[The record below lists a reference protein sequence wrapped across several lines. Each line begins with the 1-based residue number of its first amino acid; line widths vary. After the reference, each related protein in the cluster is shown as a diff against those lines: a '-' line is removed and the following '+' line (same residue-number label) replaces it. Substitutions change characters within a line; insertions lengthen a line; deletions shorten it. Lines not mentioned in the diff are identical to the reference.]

1 MQQAWHQSGLARID
15 DGVLVFLLKLFNL
28 YTKQDHHSGP
38 QLHLSLVEYFL
49 MTTQNLKSKHK
60 SSITTK
66 FMSILLK
73 TVQEKFSTNVAK
85 PWMDPN
91 MRVVCGSLVTR
102 NLQLHHLSFQSLG
115 RVWDNS
121 SSGSREKWSTP
132 AFLWQRLSS
141 RDTKAR
147 ESDLEKQKA
156 LAGHPPSP
164 WQPKHFERF
173 TSCCYFPGTQRHKI
187 LQNRGRGGL
196 CGPGPMLG
204 ERCVQLT
211 LELAL
216 LAKPEQPRKEGLV
229 TALGPPRYSVHC
241 NGDRLAPQAAR
252 SGPLPPT
259 AHWLLVFM

>member
-38 QLHLSLVEYFL
+38 QLNLSLVEYFS

-66 FMSILLK
+66 FTSVLLK

-91 MRVVCGSLVTR
+91 TRVVCGSLVTR
-102 NLQLHHLSFQSLG
+102 NLQLHHLSFQSLR

-141 RDTKAR
+141 QGHKGQGIRPGEAKSFSWTPTKP
-147 ESDLEKQKA
+147 
-156 LAGHPPSP
+156 LA
-164 WQPKHFERF
+164 
-173 TSCCYFPGTQRHKI
+173 TQ
-187 LQNRGRGGL
+187 
-196 CGPGPMLG
+196 
-204 ERCVQLT
+204 T
-211 LELAL
+211 L
-216 LAKPEQPRKEGLV
+216 
-229 TALGPPRYSVHC
+229 
-241 NGDRLAPQAAR
+241 
-252 SGPLPPT
+252 
-259 AHWLLVFM
+259 